1 MVQIVLA
8 ALGRQYPNLLGK
20 SENDWKLK
28 NAKIFCKNKCIL
40 NTRSR
45 LQRHKQV
52 VACSILVCQTMF
64 RLNSIEKLLLII
76 FNTFK

>member
-28 NAKIFCKNKCIL
+28 KFQNFLQKQMYFKYPIAVAKAQAGCGLFYSGLPNNVSPQFHWKIASHYL
-40 NTRSR
+40 
-45 LQRHKQV
+45 
-52 VACSILVCQTMF
+52 
-64 RLNSIEKLLLII
+64 
-76 FNTFK
+76 